1 MTDYLKNYI
10 NEQVGYIDDDVY
22 FKAIDDLSKE
32 LITKQVYDDLK
43 LYSATRR
50 SDLLSIET
58 INRVKKRVDIFKFYK
73 QQVDGGDNPWAAA

>member
-43 LYSATRR
+43 LYAATRR

-58 INRVKKRVDIFKFYK
+58 INRVKKRVDIFKSYK
-73 QQVDGGDNPWAAA
+73 KQVDGGDNPWAAA